1 MKRKSEKRYVDKYWK
16 RMRAHVESFVKTADQ
31 EDLHQFRVQVKKLR
45 ALLVMME
52 STSKNARLK
61 KDFKPIK
68 KVFKE
73 AGDIRSAFVNL
84 ELSDEYHFKTL
95 EFEKQQNESIKHGTE
110 AFVAKGAKQLK
121 KLRRSRHRIHKN
133 VHQLK
138 KKVITRFYEQNLN
151 DVAAFFERIKF
162 TDELHECRKKIKFLL
177 YNQKPAHKAISS
189 KLQLDHDYLDKL
201 QETLGKWHDNILA
214 LDLLE
219 AADNMDETARK
230 SIRENDDRLKRQ
242 IVELATDFRTK
253 AFVPEPKQKDK
264 AELQQ

>member
-1 MKRKSEKRYVDKYWK
+1 MKRKSEKRYVDKYWQ

-31 EDLHQFRVQVKKLR
+31 EELHQFRVQVKKLR

-73 AGDIRSAFVNL
+73 AGEIRSAFVNL
-84 ELSDEYHFKTL
+84 ELSDEYHFKTP
-95 EFEKQQNESIKHGTE
+95 EFEKQQNESMKRGTE
-110 AFVAKGAKQLK
+110 AFVVKGAKQVK
-121 KLRRSRHRIHKN
+121 KLKRSRHLIHKD
-133 VHQLK
+133 VRQLK
-138 KKVITRFYEQNLN
+138 KKVITRFYKQNLN
-151 DVAAFFERIKF
+151 DVAGFFEHIKF

-177 YNQKPAHKAISS
+177 YNEKPAHKAIDT

-214 LDLLE
+214 LDLLNK
-219 AADNMDETARK
+219 AHNMDEVARK
-230 SIRENDDRLKRQ
+230 SVEENDDRLKQ
-242 IVELATDFRTK
+242 EIVELATDFRKK
-253 AFVPEPKQKDK
+253 ALVSKPEQKTG
-264 AELQQ
+264 QN